1 MTSKLLLPQ
10 QPVTAKGDAPSRDL
24 VEIIQRI
31 VADLDAAASGTSLAA
46 LDGRVTTLEGY
57 RRAVPLATKTA
68 SASATMDFTE
78 FDNAVYRS
86 YLLDLTDI
94 KPATNNVTLQ
104 GRVSTNGGSSYD
116 SGASDYGTTGFAQF
130 TGAPA
135 GFGAATA
142 AQIQL
147 SGTTDVGNGASS
159 FGYTGQILILNASL
173 SGTQTRVYGDG
184 SYDNGAGNQV
194 MVSSRA
200 KRLTAQDTDAFRIF
214 FSSGN
219 IASGVGRLYGL
230 T

>member
-1 MTSKLLLPQ
+1 MLKLRTDVAYVAPNGKLTQ
-10 QPVTAKGDAPSRDL
+10 AGVEAIQGQIDAAVSS
-24 VEIIQRI
+24 
-31 VADLDAAASGTSLAA
+31 AASGLSTLE
-46 LDGRVTTLEGY
+46 GRVTTLEGY
-57 RRAVPLATKTA
+57 ARRVLLATKTA
-68 SASATMDFTE
+68 AASATLDFTE
-78 FDNAVYRS
+78 FNNALYRS

-104 GRVSTNGGSSYD
+104 GRVSTNAGVSYD

-130 TGAPA
+130 TAAPV

-147 SGTTDVGNGASS
+147 SGSTDVGNGASS
-159 FGYTGQILILNASL
+159 FGYTGQILILNGSL
-173 SGTQTRVYGDG
+173 SGSQTRIHGDG
-184 SYDNGAGNQV
+184 SYDNAAGNPIL
-194 MVSSRA
+194 VSSRA

-219 IASGVGRLYGL
+219 IASGTGRLYGL